1 MKNINQFI
9 SRSAR
14 AAACGA
20 AVVLALTLGGR
31 AEVRAY
37 EGVGHMTSIG
47 ALSRLLAWK
56 APVLDDS
63 VAFVRASGAS

>member
-1 MKNINQFI
+1 MLLLT
-9 SRSAR
+9 
-14 AAACGA
+14 GA
-20 AVVLALTLGGR
+20 GETVVLPRNSQRLAERIAALGGR
-31 AEVRAY
+31 AEVRTY
-37 EGVGHMTSIG
+37 EGVGHMTIIG